1 MEKDLEKNIDVLTKD
16 IKSYIPDNIIE
27 ILGTYAFSLIMA
39 LLVFII
45 GKWAVNKIVSLFGNV
60 LRRVKGMDET
70 LIRFLENIVYYS
82 LMIVVLLTSLG
93 KLGVETTSF
102 LAILGAAGLAI
113 GLALKDSLGNFASG
127 VMIIMFKPFKV
138 GDAVTA
144 AGVTGSVSEVGIFNS
159 IFITADNQKIIVPN
173 GAITSGSITNI
184 NAYDTRRVDLV
195 IGIGYEDDIK
205 KAKDVLTNV
214 ATSNEKILVD
224 KGISVVVSELATSS
238 VNFTINVW
246 VKTSDYSEVKFYLL
260 ENIKLSFDNEGISI
274 PYPQQDVHHYNKIS
288 NTVYLRRY
296 FKRSTKN
303 WSNSN
308 FSRWKCARLLFKYS
322 NQRL

>member
-1 MEKDLEKNIDVLTKD
+1 MEKDLEKNIEVLKKD
-16 IKSYIPDNIIE
+16 ISSYIPDNIIE
-27 ILGTYAFSLIMA
+27 ILSGYAFSLIMA
-39 LLVFII
+39 LLIFII
-45 GKWAVNKIVSLFGNV
+45 GKWAVNKIVSIFGKV
-60 LRRVKGMDET
+60 LRKVKGMDET
-70 LIRFLENIVYYS
+70 LIKFLENIVYYA

-159 IFITADNQKIIVPN
+159 VFITADNQKIIVPN

-195 IGIGYEDDIK
+195 VCIGYEDDIK
-205 KAKDVLTNV
+205 KTKEVLNNIV
-214 ATSNEKILVD
+214 SSHEKILID
-224 KGISVVVSELATSS
+224 KGITIAVSELADSS
-238 VNFTINVW
+238 VNFVLRVW
-246 VKTSDYSEVKFYLL
+246 VKTPDYWDVKFDLT
-260 ENIKLSFDNEGISI
+260 ETIKLRFDEEGISI
-274 PYPQQDVHHYNKIS
+274 PFPQQDVHHYNKI
-288 NTVYLRRY
+288 
-296 FKRSTKN
+296 
-303 WSNSN
+303 
-308 FSRWKCARLLFKYS
+308 
-322 NQRL
+322 

>member
-1 MEKDLEKNIDVLTKD
+1 MEKELEKNIDTLTKD
-16 IKSYIPDNIIE
+16 ITSYIPHNIIE
-27 ILGTYAFSLIMA
+27 IVGSYAFSLVMA

-45 GKWAVNKIVSLFGNV
+45 GKWAVNKIVDILGTV
-60 LRRVKGMDET
+60 LRKVKGMDET
-70 LIRFLENIVYYS
+70 LIKFLENIVYYA
-82 LMIVVLLTSLG
+82 LMIIVLLTALG

-127 VMIIMFKPFKV
+127 VMIILFKPFKV
-138 GDAVTA
+138 DDTVTA
-144 AGVTGSVSEVGIFNS
+144 GGVTGTVKEVGIFNS
-159 IFITADNQKIIVPN
+159 IFVTADNQKIIVPN
-173 GAITSGSITNI
+173 GAITTGSITNV
-184 NAYDTRRVDLV
+184 NAYETRRIDLI
-195 IGIGYEDDIK
+195 IGIGYKDDIK
-205 KAKDVLTNV
+205 KAKEVLTNV

-274 PYPQQDVHHYNKIS
+274 PYPQQDVHHYNKI
-288 NTVYLRRY
+288 
-296 FKRSTKN
+296 
-303 WSNSN
+303 
-308 FSRWKCARLLFKYS
+308 
-322 NQRL
+322 

>member
-1 MEKDLEKNIDVLTKD
+1 MEKELEKNIDVLTKD

-45 GKWAVNKIVSLFGNV
+45 GKWAVNKVVSLFGNV

-127 VMIIMFKPFKV
+127 VMIVLFKPFKA
-138 GDAVTA
+138 GDSVVAGGVSGTVTE
-144 AGVTGSVSEVGIFNS
+144 VTIFNTV
-159 IFITADNQKIIVPN
+159 FLTADNQKIIVPN
-173 GAITSGSITNI
+173 SSITSGSITNV
-184 NAYDTRRVDLV
+184 NANNTRRVDIV
-195 IGIGYEDDIK
+195 VAISYEDSIK
-205 KAKDVLTNV
+205 NAKDVLTNIIN
-214 ATSNEKILVD
+214 SNPKVLKD
-224 KGISVVVSELATSS
+224 KGFGISVTDLAETS
-238 VNFTINVW
+238 VKLGVNVW
-246 VKTSDYSEVKFYLL
+246 AKSSDYGSLKAELL
-260 ENIKLSFDNEGISI
+260 EEIKIKFDEVGITI
-274 PYPQQDVHHYNKIS
+274 PYSKNVYQQI
-288 NTVYLRRY
+288 
-296 FKRSTKN
+296 KN
-303 WSNSN
+303 
-308 FSRWKCARLLFKYS
+308 
-322 NQRL
+322 